1 MTALHPK
8 IALVHD
14 YVKEFGGAERVLLI
28 LSEMFPHAPVYTAF
42 SVPGSTFAKALS
54 GKKVVTSWANFFLR
68 WGNLHSPFR
77 FLIPLLWPSFDFRAF
92 DIVISSASGYMPEG
106 ISVSPKTLHLCYCHT
121 PPRWLYNY
129 STSIGFK
136 KYLPVKIYGILV
148 GHFLRIFD
156 FQWAQKV
163 DLFIANSK
171 NVQARINKF
180 YRRSSSVIYPPVE
193 VNGIKQATIGLK
205 PDNFYLIVSRI
216 VGGKGL
222 ELAVKAA
229 SLTGVPLKII
239 GERFGLSTEFE
250 NLQRIS
256 GGNVQFLGRLPD
268 TQMWN
273 YLGRCKA
280 FLALATDED
289 FGVTPVEA
297 MAAGRPV
304 IAFAGGGYLETV
316 VDGKTGVFFKENS
329 VDSLI
334 SAMKRLDKLA
344 IKPQDCRQQAMRFSK
359 ERFIKEMDHFVKN
372 SWRTFHAGTS

>member
-205 PDNFYLIVSRI
+205 PDNFYLIV
-216 VGGKGL
+216 
-222 ELAVKAA
+222 
-229 SLTGVPLKII
+229 
-239 GERFGLSTEFE
+239 
-250 NLQRIS
+250 
-256 GGNVQFLGRLPD
+256 
-268 TQMWN
+268 
-273 YLGRCKA
+273 
-280 FLALATDED
+280 
-289 FGVTPVEA
+289 
-297 MAAGRPV
+297 
-304 IAFAGGGYLETV
+304 
-316 VDGKTGVFFKENS
+316 
-329 VDSLI
+329 
-334 SAMKRLDKLA
+334 
-344 IKPQDCRQQAMRFSK
+344 
-359 ERFIKEMDHFVKN
+359 
-372 SWRTFHAGTS
+372 